1 MVAVVSLFLYVQYGV
16 IYTKFFIYFMARSFE
31 SFCVTWISSNILEMH
46 LILNDVSSFK
56 ILIRNTKFEQR
67 NIFSILTQARDA

>member
-1 MVAVVSLFLYVQYGV
+1 MVAVVSLFLYVYGV

-56 ILIRNTKFEQR
+56 ILIRNTKVEQR
-67 NIFSILTQARDA
+67 NRTYSQF